1 MLSGGRFKPSALGG
15 YERGERSIS
24 VSRFC
29 ALAAL
34 YGVPPDRLLSRTLE
48 QASPAGR
55 EELII
60 DLNKLPLIADDLAR
74 MVAEF
79 IHRIRAER
87 KDYLSDVITLR
98 SGDIDALA
106 LSAQLKPDDLL
117 ASLRPAVR
125 SGDESTRRP
134 VSAGPSITLP

>member
-1 MLSGGRFKPSALGG
+1 M
-15 YERGERSIS
+15 
-24 VSRFC
+24 SRFC

-55 EELII
+55 EELVI
-60 DLNKLPLIADDLAR
+60 DLNKLSLIPDGQAG

-79 IHRIRAER
+79 IHRIRLQR

-125 SGDESTRRP
+125 SGDES
-134 VSAGPSITLP
+134 ITLP

>member
-1 MLSGGRFKPSALGG
+1 M
-15 YERGERSIS
+15 
-24 VSRFC
+24 SRFC
-29 ALAAL
+29 ELAAL

-48 QASPAGR
+48 HSSPAGR

-60 DLNKLPLIADDLAR
+60 DLNKLPLIADDHAR
-74 MVAEF
+74 VVAEF
-79 IHRIRAER
+79 IHGIRAQR

-117 ASLRPAVR
+117 AALRPAVR
-125 SGDESTRRP
+125 P
-134 VSAGPSITLP
+134 PSITLP